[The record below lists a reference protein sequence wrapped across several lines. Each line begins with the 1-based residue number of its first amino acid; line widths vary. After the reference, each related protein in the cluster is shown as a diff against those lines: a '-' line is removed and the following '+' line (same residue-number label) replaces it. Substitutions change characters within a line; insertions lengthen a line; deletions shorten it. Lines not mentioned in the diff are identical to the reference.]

1 MREKIL
7 DIKDEWKDFFETSTE
22 QEQQVMKVFLDSLK
36 LKREKDHL
44 AHIASLLDF
53 KTTRINDHTLEMEMP
68 NSPLLDN
75 SIGILHGGLTAT
87 LLDTAMGT
95 MASLVPGNKRG
106 AVTVELKVD
115 YLTPGVGELFIC
127 RAEVVHNGR
136 QLVRM
141 DGKVRNETGTLIAS
155 ASGTFFKLAD

>member
-1 MREKIL
+1 M
-7 DIKDEWKDFFETSTE
+7 DIKTEWNAFIENSTE
-22 QEQQVMKVFLDSLK
+22 QEQEAAKLFLNSLK
-36 LKREKDHL
+36 AKREKASL
-44 AHIASLLDF
+44 THIASLLQL
-53 KTTRINDHTLEMEMP
+53 KTKRINEHILEMEMP

-75 SIGILHGGLTAT
+75 SIGIVHGG
-87 LLDTAMGT
+87 LDTAMGT

-115 YLTPGVGELFIC
+115 FLTPGVGEIFIC

-141 DGKVRNETGTLIAS
+141 EGKVRNDKGVLIAS
-155 ASGTFFKLAD
+155 ATGTFFKLSE

>member
-1 MREKIL
+1 MDTKE
-7 DIKDEWKDFFETSTE
+7 EWNHFIETSDTEE
-22 QEQQVMKVFLDSLK
+22 QEAIKLFLTSLK
-36 LKREKDHL
+36 AKRENKNL
-44 AHIASLLDF
+44 THIASLLQI
-53 KTTRINDHTLEMEMP
+53 KTKRIDDYTLEMEMP

-75 SIGILHGGLTAT
+75 SIGIVHGGLTAT

-115 YLTPGVGELFIC
+115 FINPGVGEKFIC
-127 RAEVVHNGR
+127 RAHVIHNGR

-141 DGKVRNETGTLIAS
+141 EGKVSNENGIVIAS
-155 ASGTFFKLAD
+155 ASGTFFKLSSE